1 MAKALDS
8 GTLTT
13 PVAQSYSLRAVRT
26 LRLALGYVILLGA
39 TIFFLGTSWDIQW
52 HSYIGRDRTLIPP
65 HIMMLSGILIA
76 GVAALSCVLIETLW
90 ARRDARVA
98 DSSTQFADAFRGS
111 LGAYIAGYGALSA
124 AIGFPLDAYWHSLYG
139 IDVQIWAPF
148 HVMIIA
154 SMAAVA
160 LGAAY
165 TLTSAANLS
174 ARESA
179 RAAQRWS
186 NIGVLISFAIM
197 LSVLTFLLFDA
208 YGDMG
213 TLPLGPVTINVF
225 AALAALFG
233 LYIFVA
239 ASAALPWRWAATGVT
254 LVSLIFVGIDTLY
267 IPKAT
272 TILLQI
278 EQQTYRRAG
287 AHPVV
292 VAVDWPLLFL
302 VGAIIFDLIMRRAQ
316 KRGWSVNKLLP
327 ILAISTLIG
336 FLPAPILFPLYPA
349 YLVIQ
354 FGVVSFILTL
364 LIGFAGGY
372 VGAWLG
378 QRTGN
383 VIHELEQ

>member
-1 MAKALDS
+1 MAKTLDS
-8 GTLTT
+8 GVLTT

-52 HSYIGRDRTLIPP
+52 HSFIGRDRTLIPP

-76 GVAALSCVLIETLW
+76 GVAALSSVLIETLW
-90 ARRDARVA
+90 ARRNARVA
-98 DSSTQFADAFRGS
+98 ASSTQFADAFRGS

-160 LGAAY
+160 LGSAY
-165 TLTSAANLS
+165 ILTSVAHIS

-213 TLPLGPVTINVF
+213 TLALGPVTINVF

-233 LYIFVA
+233 LFTFIA
-239 ASAALPWRWAATGVT
+239 ASAALPWRWAATGV
-254 LVSLIFVGIDTLY
+254 VVASLIFVGIVYLY
-267 IPKAT
+267 VPPAT
-272 TILLQI
+272 ALLLQI
-278 EQQTYRRAG
+278 EQQTYRHAG
-287 AHPVV
+287 SHPVV

-302 VGAIIFDLIMRRAQ
+302 VGAIIFDLVMRRAR
-316 KRGWSVNKLLP
+316 KRNWSVNKLLP

-336 FLPAPILFPLYPA
+336 FLPAPLLYPPYPA

-354 FGVVSFILTL
+354 FGIVSFLFTL

-383 VIHELEQ
+383 VIHEIEQ

>member
-8 GTLTT
+8 GALTT
-13 PVAQSYSLRAVRT
+13 PVAQSYSLQTVRT
-26 LRLALGYVILLGA
+26 LRLALGYVILLGS

-76 GVAALSCVLIETLW
+76 GVAALSCVLTETLW
-90 ARRDARVA
+90 ARRDARIA
-98 DSSTQFADAFRGS
+98 NSSTQFAGAFRGS

-160 LGAAY
+160 LGASY
-165 TLTSAANLS
+165 TLTSAAHLS

-179 RAAQRWS
+179 RTAQRWS

-197 LSVLTFLLFDA
+197 LSVFTFLLFDA
-208 YGDMG
+208 YDNIGNVA
-213 TLPLGPVTINVF
+213 LGPVTINTF
-225 AALAALFG
+225 TLLAALFG
-233 LYIFVA
+233 LFTFVA
-239 ASAALPWRWAATGVT
+239 AASALPWRWAATSVVA
-254 LVSLIFVGIDTLY
+254 VSLAFVGIVALY
-267 IPKAT
+267 VPPAT
-272 TILLQI
+272 ALLLQI
-278 EQQTYRRAG
+278 EQQNYRHAG
-287 AHPVV
+287 AHLVV
-292 VAVDWPLLFL
+292 VAIDWPLLFL
-302 VGAIIFDLIMRRAQ
+302 IGAIIFDLVMRRAR
-316 KRGWSVNKLLP
+316 KRNWSMGKVLP

-336 FLPAPILFPLYPA
+336 FLPAPIIYPPYPA

-354 FGVVSFILTL
+354 FGIVSFILTL
-364 LIGFAGGY
+364 LVGFAGGY